1 MPRRIEGVTEKLIE
15 AARQEFL
22 ENGFEGASIRTIA
35 AKAETSPRAV
45 YTRFENK
52 EELFQAVI
60 GTVYDGFMDIFRE
73 DKIIY
78 WEEGRKVKDNVTP
91 EVTPKD
97 FYVNYLK
104 YAYTNKEDFMLL
116 LTGSKGT
123 KYEFFT
129 RELAELDI
137 QGLYENIRGVKK
149 KALKIFVEN
158 ITYSFYDMLFDPFIR
173 GVNLKTAVE
182 YTDTLVEFYTQ
193 GILKVYDEMKQS
205 TT

>member
-15 AARQEFL
+15 AARCEFL
-22 ENGFEGASIRTIA
+22 EKGFEGASIRTIA

-73 DKIIY
+73 DKRIY
-78 WEEGRKVKDNVTP
+78 WEEGKKEKPD
-91 EVTPKD
+91 VTPKD
-97 FYVNYLK
+97 FYVKYLK
-104 YAYTNKEDFMLL
+104 YAYAKKDDFMLL

-123 KYEFFT
+123 KYEFFR

-137 QGLYENIRGVKK
+137 QGLYDNIQGLKK
-149 KALKIFVEN
+149 KSLKLFVEN

-173 GVNLKTAVE
+173 EVDTKTAIA

-193 GILKVYDEMKQS
+193 GILKVYEEMK
-205 TT
+205 

>member
-15 AARQEFL
+15 AARCEFL
-22 ENGFEGASIRTIA
+22 EKGFEGASIRTIA

-60 GTVYDGFMDIFRE
+60 SPVYEGFMDIFKK
-73 DKIIY
+73 DKKLY
-78 WEEGRKVKDNVTP
+78 WEEGKKEKP

-104 YAYTNKEDFMLL
+104 FAYANRDEFMLL

-129 RELAELDI
+129 RELADTDI
-137 QGLYENIRGVKK
+137 RGLYENIRGIRKK
-149 KALKIFVEN
+149 PLELFVEN
-158 ITYSFYDMLFDPFIR
+158 ITYSFYDMLFDPFVR
-173 GVNLKTAVE
+173 GASLKAATE
-182 YTDTLVEFYTQ
+182 YTDTLVEFYTW
-193 GILKVYDEMKQS
+193 GIMKVWEAG
-205 TT
+205 TEVE